1 MDKRPRRNLD
11 ELSKLMDL
19 CRQKGVVKFIEDE
32 WGNEILFGP
41 APAPAQAAKKAPDSK
56 GSDLQERREY
66 YETML
71 GRPVSDPELARLP

>member
-1 MDKRPRRNLD
+1 MDKRSGRGLA

-19 CRQKGVVKFIEDE
+19 CREKGVVKYAEHE
-32 WGNEILFGP
+32 NGCEILFGP
-41 APAPAQAAKKAPDSK
+41 APAPAQAAKKTPDSK